1 MVKGL
6 VSFFGIFIFVFIIA
20 ALPTMLTAQYG
31 EVHFGF
37 YPGWY
42 AIKHFFKGI
51 SDGTSFH
58 YYQGLDRERSFF
70 QDAPQYFEISYF
82 YLVSSSFFAV
92 LISTF
97 VGTWQGKSK
106 HGWLKD
112 ILGFLSAIP
121 DFILILLLQLG
132 VALIYESTGFRVAKV
147 ASTSTSD
154 PAILIPLITLTLIP
168 AVYLIRTLS
177 EHTYDELTENY
188 VLTARSKGMGRIYIL
203 FRHAMRNIL
212 PFLKADLH
220 KVAAIMIGNLFIV
233 EYLFNLRGLTRLIF
247 SKTSNYQ
254 YDLVVDCL
262 LSFIVLYFAL
272 YWTMR
277 LFVFGLERIFAN
289 D

>member
-6 VSFFGIFIFVFIIA
+6 ISFFGIFVFVFIIA
-20 ALPTMLTAQYG
+20 ALPKMLTIQYH
-31 EVHFGF
+31 EIHFGL

-42 AIKHFFKGI
+42 AIKTFFKGI
-51 SDGTSFH
+51 SNGTSFH

-70 QDAPQYFEISYF
+70 HDAPGYFKISYF

-92 LISTF
+92 IISTF
-97 VGTWQGKSK
+97 IGTWQGKSK

-112 ILGFLSAIP
+112 FLGFLSSIP
-121 DFILILLLQLG
+121 DFILILLLQMG
-132 VALIYESTGFRVAKV
+132 VVLIYESTGIRVAKA
-147 ASTSTSD
+147 ASTSTEN
-154 PAILIPLITLTLIP
+154 PAVVLPIITLTLIP
-168 AVYLIRTLS
+168 TVYLIRTLS
-177 EHTYDELTENY
+177 EHTYDELTDDY
-188 VLTARSKGMGRIYIL
+188 ILTARSKGMGRIYIL

-233 EYLFNLRGLTRLIF
+233 EYLLNLRGLTRLIF
-247 SKTSNYQ
+247 SSSYQ
-254 YDLVVDCL
+254 FDLVVCCL
-262 LSFIVLYFAL
+262 FSFIILYLSL

-277 LFVFGLERIFAN
+277 LFVFGLERVFAH